1 MVSFFWVVKIHAI
14 FFFHQTRTI
23 ELCCERLYLASYKQL
38 FLQAF
43 FLTRSISILVA
54 LLKFDLNFSCKRV
67 NSVNNSFS
75 SLRFCLAFLL
85 AKIILRSLKQN
96 GLKNVSQDFDIL
108 DCGLL
113 IFLQ

>member
-1 MVSFFWVVKIHAI
+1 MMILFMVSFFWVVKIHAI
-14 FFFHQTRTI
+14 FFFYQTRTI

-54 LLKFDLNFSCKRV
+54 L